1 MSRAATAPR
10 ECPAG
15 PARDSPRTTRAG
27 LFGSGAD
34 RRFGRKNPWVREVET
49 NGGNTFAGKWSRIP
63 ERTVGLIEGYIARGH
78 SPEKAAAH
86 ACGPYVQTWRSAP
99 PAKADPGSN
108 LELGSNPAAGLA
120 ARVVAE
126 ADQDQDTDR
135 RPNFSNVTTPPQA
148 RDGTQWELVTYNGDG
163 ITPRR
168 YLVYLLGSV
177 PPPAHPSR
185 TSIPMSPP
193 TNASTN
199 HQSAVSGHSLTA
211 ASLRHRL
218 AGCGTSPTARRKC
231 ST

>member
-177 PPPAHPSR
+177 PPPAHRGHRFPCLHPR
-185 TSIPMSPP
+185 MPQQIISPLFLD
-193 TNASTN
+193 T
-199 HQSAVSGHSLTA
+199 H
-211 ASLRHRL
+211 
-218 AGCGTSPTARRKC
+218 
-231 ST
+231 